1 MLKLTKRNFIKL
13 AASCGTALAGMGEF
27 SRVHALTG
35 TLKLEAGGRDFSPET
50 GKERQAVSSACW
62 QCVSRCTTLNYT
74 ENGRLVK
81 IEGNPESIRNR
92 GKICAKGQAGINQVY
107 DPDRVL
113 HPMLRMGRRGEG
125 KWKRISWDEALE
137 LVVNGGDIAGHRVKG
152 LKNLQDEGHP
162 EKFMFHYGRMKGSD
176 SKIIKSNF
184 LAAFGTKTIGNHTT
198 ICEGGKWVAQELIWG
213 KHYDVNDVEHSN
225 MILNF
230 GSNFFETHTSHIQ
243 LAQRAIKAMTE
254 RGVKLYTFDV
264 RLSNTAAKSTEWIPI
279 KPGTDLAV
287 ALAMCNVIMSNG
299 LYDRDFIEN
308 WTTVTVDSLKDHLK
322 QYTPEWAE
330 QLSGVPAVTIKSLA
344 IEYAEAYPGT
354 CISYRGPV
362 AHYNGV
368 ESERAFK
375 MLDAICGYIDVKG
388 GTCHGVGAKWKYP
401 KVKPDKK
408 PEKLNII
415 DGFPGDSAF
424 PNHHVSHQ
432 VLKMIRDGR
441 FGRPD
446 IYMVYCYQPV
456 YVNGECAENIQIL
469 KDETLVPFLVTISP
483 FYGETESL
491 ADLILPDV
499 TYLERWSWD
508 DMVSYDMIPEF
519 YLRQPAIKP
528 LGEARQFQDV
538 AIDLAEML
546 GHKLPFN
553 STEDFIQQSCKKIHV
568 DYEYLKK
575 HGVWHNPDEKPHYLS
590 YARVLKSD
598 DYSGD
603 DVLFDSKTGVY
614 WNWKKSKAKN
624 RDEAVTKGYTDTK
637 SAYKGYIGQKIGN
650 KVYAGFKPDKVNKSG
665 KFEIYSELMKK
676 KGFNPMPTWF
686 AVPDFESRKKDE
698 LILSSYKV
706 NVHTHSRTANCKW
719 LSEINHDN
727 SALINPVTAE
737 KRGIESGDRIRIKSA
752 VGEII
757 MKAEVTEGV
766 IPDLIAISFH
776 LGHWQYGRFAS
787 GKESPFGDY
796 NDNDLELKRWSEHG
810 TNPNWLIRNR
820 PDRISGQWLMN
831 DEIVTIT
838 KV

>member
-1 MLKLTKRNFIKL
+1 
-13 AASCGTALAGMGEF
+13 
-27 SRVHALTG
+27 
-35 TLKLEAGGRDFSPET
+35 
-50 GKERQAVSSACW
+50 
-62 QCVSRCTTLNYT
+62 
-74 ENGRLVK
+74 
-81 IEGNPESIRNR
+81 
-92 GKICAKGQAGINQVY
+92 
-107 DPDRVL
+107 
-113 HPMLRMGRRGEG
+113 
-125 KWKRISWDEALE
+125 
-137 LVVNGGDIAGHRVKG
+137 
-152 LKNLQDEGHP
+152 
-162 EKFMFHYGRMKGSD
+162 
-176 SKIIKSNF
+176 
-184 LAAFGTKTIGNHTT
+184 
-198 ICEGGKWVAQELIWG
+198 
-213 KHYDVNDVEHSN
+213 
-225 MILNF
+225 
-230 GSNFFETHTSHIQ
+230 
-243 LAQRAIKAMTE
+243 
-254 RGVKLYTFDV
+254 
-264 RLSNTAAKSTEWIPI
+264 
-279 KPGTDLAV
+279 
-287 ALAMCNVIMSNG
+287 
-299 LYDRDFIEN
+299 
-308 WTTVTVDSLKDHLK
+308 
-322 QYTPEWAE
+322 
-330 QLSGVPAVTIKSLA
+330 
-344 IEYAEAYPGT
+344 
-354 CISYRGPV
+354 
-362 AHYNGV
+362 
-368 ESERAFK
+368 

-408 PEKLNII
+408 PKKLNII

-469 KDETLVPFLVTISP
+469 KDETVVPFLITISP

-538 AIDLAEML
+538 AIDLAERL

-553 STEDFIQQSCKKIHV
+553 STDDFIQQSCEKSHV
-568 DYEYLKK
+568 DYEYLRK

-590 YARVLKSD
+590 YTRVLKPD

-603 DVLFDSKTGVY
+603 DVLFDSKTEVY

-624 RDEAVTKGYTDTK
+624 IDEAVARGYTDTK
-637 SAYKGYIGQKIGN
+637 SAYKGYIGQKSGD

-665 KFEIYSELMKK
+665 KFEIYSDLLKK

-737 KRGIESGDRIRIKSA
+737 KRGIESGDRIRIKST

>member
-1 MLKLTKRNFIKL
+1 MIKLTKRNFIKL
-13 AASCGTALAGMGEF
+13 AASCGAALTGMGEL

-35 TLKLEAGGRDFSPET
+35 TLKLEEGGMDFSPET
-50 GKERQAVSSACW
+50 GKERQVVTSACW

-113 HPMLRMGRRGEG
+113 YPMLRAGKRGEG

-213 KHYDVNDVEHSN
+213 KHYDVNDVEHTN

-254 RGVKLYTFDV
+254 REVKLYTFDV

-287 ALAMCNVIMSNG
+287 ALSMCNVIMSNG
-299 LYDRDFIEN
+299 LYDRNFIEK

-330 QLSGVPAVTIKSLA
+330 QLSGVPASMIKSLA
-344 IEYAEAYPGT
+344 IEYANANPGT

-401 KVKPDKK
+401 KVKTERK
-408 PEKLNII
+408 PKKLNII
-415 DGFPGDSAF
+415 DGFPGDSVF

-432 VLKMIRDGR
+432 VLKMIKDGR

-456 YVNGECAENIQIL
+456 YVNGECEENIQIL

-508 DMVSYDMIPEF
+508 DMVSYDMIPEY

-528 LGEARQFQDV
+528 LGESRQFQDV
-538 AIDLAEML
+538 AIDLASRL
-546 GHKLPFN
+546 GHKLPFK
-553 STEDFIQQSCKKIHV
+553 STEDFIQQSCEKSNV
-568 DYEYLKK
+568 DYEYLKE
-575 HGVWHNPDEKPHYLS
+575 HGVWHNPNENPHYLS
-590 YARVLKSD
+590 YTRVLEKD
-598 DYSGD
+598 NYSGK
-603 DVLFDSKTGVY
+603 DVLFDNKTGVY
-614 WNWKKSKAKN
+614 WNWKKAKAKTPE
-624 RDEAVTKGYTDTK
+624 EAEAKGYIDTK
-637 SAYKGYIGQKIGN
+637 NAYKGYIGQKIDG
-650 KVYAGFKPDKVNKSG
+650 KVYTGFKPDKVNKSG
-665 KFEIYSELMKK
+665 KFEIYSNLLKR
-676 KGFNPMPTWF
+676 KGFNPMPAWLP
-686 AVPDFESRKKDE
+686 VPDFENRKEDE

-727 SALINPVTAE
+727 SALMNPVTAG
-737 KRGIESGDRIRIKSA
+737 KRGIKSGDWIKIKSA
-752 VGEII
+752 VGEIV
-757 MKAEVTEGV
+757 MKAGVTEGV

-787 GKESPFGDY
+787 GKEAPFGSD
-796 NDNDLELKRWSEHG
+796 NDNDIELKWWTEHG
-810 TNPNWLIRNR
+810 VNPNWLIRNR
-820 PDRISGQWLMN
+820 PDHISGQWLMN
-831 DEIVTIT
+831 DEIVTVT
-838 KV
+838 KA